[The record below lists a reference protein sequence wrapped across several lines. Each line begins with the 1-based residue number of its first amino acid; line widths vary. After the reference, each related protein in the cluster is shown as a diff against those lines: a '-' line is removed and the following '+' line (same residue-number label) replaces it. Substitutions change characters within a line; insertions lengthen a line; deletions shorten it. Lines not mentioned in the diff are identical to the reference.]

1 MTYEQKLTALAGVI
15 PTEAIELL
23 KAYRFATDAR
33 QYLSDQYDKAFNN
46 AEEDCMNPHFI
57 ADGGTKHIEAIA
69 DNVWKRA
76 CNALHDWLY
85 DDYEDMNRK
94 PDSF

>member
-1 MTYEQKLTALAGVI
+1 
-15 PTEAIELL
+15 
-23 KAYRFATDAR
+23 
-33 QYLSDQYDKAFNN
+33 
-46 AEEDCMNPHFI
+46 MNPHFI

-85 DDYEDMNRK
+85 DDYEDDEQEAGFILNQTTLEKTNYAQTILKSEYKSVRK
-94 PDSF
+94 FCK